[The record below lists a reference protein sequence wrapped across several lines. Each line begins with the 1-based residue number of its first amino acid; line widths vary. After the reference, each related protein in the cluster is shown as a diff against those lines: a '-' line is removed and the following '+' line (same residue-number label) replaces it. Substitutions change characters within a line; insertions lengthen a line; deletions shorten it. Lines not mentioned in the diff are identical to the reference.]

1 MAEVGIE
8 IGASEIEL
16 RGLGKRYG
24 DSDAVRDLSVTF
36 PAGRLSVLIGPSGSG
51 KTTTLRMINRL
62 ITPSSGQVLI
72 GGEDAAR
79 LPEVALRRRIG
90 YVIQQIGLFPHLNVA
105 RNVAT
110 VPELL
115 GWDRVRVQARVH
127 ELLELV
133 GLPPEQFAHKRP
145 DQLSGGQAQRVGVA
159 RALAA
164 DPPVVLMDEPFGAL
178 DPIARAHLQAA
189 FRDIQRRLAK
199 TVVMVTHDIDEA
211 LNLGD
216 HVALM
221 HGGTL
226 AQFGT
231 PDDLVRRPA
240 SDFVRRFVGEDAYL
254 RRLASRTARA
264 LAGSDAGDPAWPLIA
279 DDTDARGALAVMLR
293 EGAGGVRLQGGGSL
307 ALTALQNPPAPEQ
320 AATGPTGQTT
330 PGQAP

>member
-1 MAEVGIE
+1 MVD
-8 IGASEIEL
+8 IGGSEIEL
-16 RGLGKRYG
+16 RALGKRYG
-24 DSDAVRDLSVTF
+24 DVDAVRDLSVTF

-62 ITPSSGQVLI
+62 IAPTSGQVLI

-79 LPEVALRRRIG
+79 LSEVALRRRTG

-105 RNVAT
+105 RNVGT

-115 GWDRVRVQARVH
+115 GWERARIRARVH

-145 DQLSGGQAQRVGVA
+145 DELSGGQAQRVGVA

-164 DPPVVLMDEPFGAL
+164 DPPVILMDEPFGAL

-189 FRDIQRRLAK
+189 FRDIQRRLSK

-221 HGGTL
+221 EGGTL

-254 RRLASRTARA
+254 RRLASRTAAA
-264 LAGSDAGDPAWPLIA
+264 LAHPEAGDPAWPLI
-279 DDTDARGALAVMLR
+279 DGDTDARGALAVMLR
-293 EGAGGVRLQGGGSL
+293 EGAGGVRLHGGGSL
-307 ALTALQNPPAPEQ
+307 PLTALQNPPAARP
-320 AATGPTGQTT
+320 
-330 PGQAP
+330 